1 MKMTI
6 EILQKQIEMLNRNS
20 VNEYALYRAYGKCQ
34 LVRKSENGGQEPI
47 TPFVSKSELS
57 GMIMAIINYIVKER

>member
-1 MKMTI
+1 MKITI

-34 LVRKSENGGQEPI
+34 LVRKCDKGGHEPI
-47 TPFVSKSELS
+47 TPFASRSELS
-57 GMIMAIINYIVKER
+57 NMIMAIINYIVKER